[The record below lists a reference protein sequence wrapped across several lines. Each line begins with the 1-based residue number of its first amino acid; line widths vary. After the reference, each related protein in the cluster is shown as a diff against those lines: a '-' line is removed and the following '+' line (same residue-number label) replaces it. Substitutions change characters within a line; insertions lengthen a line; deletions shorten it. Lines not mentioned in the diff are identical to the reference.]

1 MYNGIGLQS
10 ARGSG
15 TNGHVQTN
23 KFFIQPRTGGPPP
36 KAPLHSH
43 DDGAGGMRKPN
54 KEILEHDRRRQVELR
69 LVELRDALEEQG
81 YTEAEI
87 EERLEEARKQAELEA
102 AGGGAAGA
110 APRPGEGFTGTQSHH
125 VAARKEKKLEAM
137 RAALG
142 LDDEVGQKKSSQVDS
157 DPESGELVSGKAG
170 F

>member
-1 MYNGIGLQS
+1 MYNGIGLQT

-36 KAPLHSH
+36 KAHSH
-43 DDGAGGMRKPN
+43 DDGAAGMRKPN

-69 LVELRDALEEQG
+69 LVELRDTLEELG
-81 YTEAEI
+81 YTEGEI
-87 EERLEEARKQAELEA
+87 EERVEEARKEAELQT
-102 AGGGAAGA
+102 A
-110 APRPGEGFTGTQSHH
+110 APRPVEGFTSTQSHH
-125 VAARKEKKLEAM
+125 VAARKEKKLETL

-142 LDDEVGQKKSSQVDS
+142 LDAEVGQKKSSQVDN
-157 DPESGELVSGKAG
+157 DPESGELVPAKDG